1 MDKTSKHKDLSEK
14 NISEIKN
21 FEEQINSLTDAL
33 NNLKRQN
40 KRQLQQLNILHSL
53 NSRES
58 EKANQEINKIES
70 LLDKTNQ
77 EVILQKEE
85 IYLLKSRLKYFIII
99 SKILRLIA
107 APFIGFLRNI
117 KRITIYILN
126 YIFNLLIKH
135 EVTKRILIDQIKK
148 GLASKFLA
156 KLSNQSFK
164 IIQAKYDKLIQID
177 DNSLKLN
184 ERLTN
189 HYKKSYQSKEIYR
202 NFNNYIQERNK

>member
-1 MDKTSKHKDLSEK
+1 MDKTSKNKDLSEK
-14 NISEIKN
+14 NSSEINN

-107 APFIGFLRNI
+107 APFIVFLRKI